1 MSRRLSKSKVV
12 GDEEDEEKETLNIN
26 NGKLVLLIDEVGL
39 CNLLAFGLS
48 RSLDAKQRK
57 D

>member
-26 NGKLVLLIDEVGL
+26 NGKLVLIDEVGL

-48 RSLDAKQRK
+48 RSLDTKQRK